1 MTSDSK
7 FETKLCYEMA
17 GVGFNVSL
25 NTPSLER
32 APVFKLTVDN
42 LATGQRLSFKHEA
55 SPAVHDFTRNF
66 ARWLGRMGIKATAS
80 DDEISGQAQKS
91 LSGSELIKVLV
102 GATDR
107 VDQRFSNY
115 KQSVIGYNTYSDIV
129 YEKRDQVAYLMINR
143 PENLNAKRG
152 WTMNEM
158 AEALMDA
165 ANDPSIRAAVIS
177 GAGTLGFCTG
187 NDQSYDREVEDSGYA
202 ATVKIGYQAII
213 NQMPQ
218 PVIAAVDGLCVGS
231 GNIMAYHCDFT
242 IATTRARFGQ
252 AGPRV
257 GSPAS
262 GHSSAALAARV
273 GQKRAREIW
282 YLCRLYTA
290 REAYEMGLVNKV
302 VEPEELWP
310 EVERWLADIKRMS
323 PVLLQTMKIS
333 FHNHENFIIGEKTPA
348 QQYAPDYI
356 TSEEAKERRLSFVER
371 RPLDQ
376 SKNLPYVKIP
386 IK

>member
-1 MTSDSK
+1 MTTDSQ
-7 FETKLCYEMA
+7 FETSLRYDVA

-25 NTPSLER
+25 NTPSQEK

-55 SPAVHDFTRNF
+55 SPAIHDFTRNF
-66 ARWLGRMGIKATAS
+66 ARWLGRAGIKANAS
-80 DDEISGQAQKS
+80 DDELSGKAQKS
-91 LSGSELIKVLV
+91 LSASEVFKVLA
-102 GATDR
+102 GTTER
-107 VDQRFSNY
+107 IDQRFSNY
-115 KQSVIGYNTYSDIV
+115 KQSVIGHNTYSDIV
-129 YEKRDQVAYLMINR
+129 YEKRNQVAYLMLNR

-158 AEALMDA
+158 AHALMDA
-165 ANDPSIRAAVIS
+165 ANDPTIRAVVIS
-177 GAGTLGFCTG
+177 GAGSQGWCTG
-187 NDQSYDREVEDSGYA
+187 NDQSYDREVEGSGYA
-202 ATVKIGYQAII
+202 ATVEVGYQAVI

-218 PVIAAVDGLCVGS
+218 PVIAAVDGLAVGS

-262 GHSSAALAARV
+262 GHSSAVLAARV

-282 YLCRLYTA
+282 YLCRLYSA
-290 REAYEMGLVNKV
+290 QEAYEMGLVNKV
-302 VEPEELWP
+302 VEPDELWP
-310 EVERWLADIKRMS
+310 EVERWIADIKRMS
-323 PVLLQTMKIS
+323 PVLLQTMKMS
-333 FHNHENFIIGEKTPA
+333 FHNHDNFIVGEKSPA
-348 QQYAPDYI
+348 RQYVPDYN
-356 TSEEAKERRLSFVER
+356 TSEEAKERRLAFIER
-371 RPLDQ
+371 RPLDL